1 MAETQYNPEE
11 IENVFMEKAGQ
22 MDRPLPGESL
32 TNDPENPLPF
42 EKAPEYTDLTTA
54 LEYYFA
60 TFTEEG
66 TYDRILELIASGTPL
81 MDITQ
86 MVLYQG
92 FQEGLFNPD
101 LMMLLAEPI
110 TYMLAAFAEQEGI
123 EFTVQ
128 EDDEEDIEEEEEA
141 QSLPMMKQA
150 LKQVKT
156 VDNPEVIPA
165 QVQSLLAARGEQ

>member
-22 MDRPLPGESL
+22 MNRPLPGESL

-110 TYMLAAFAEQEGI
+110 TYMLAAFAEQEAI

-128 EDDEEDIEEEEEA
+128 KDDEEDIE
-141 QSLPMMKQA
+141 
-150 LKQVKT
+150 
-156 VDNPEVIPA
+156 
-165 QVQSLLAARGEQ
+165 

>member
-1 MAETQYNPEE
+1 MAETQYDPEE

-22 MDRPLPGESL
+22 MDRPIPGESL

-66 TYDRILELIASGTPL
+66 KYDNILELIASGTPL
-81 MDITQ
+81 MNITQ
-86 MVLYQG
+86 IVLYQG

-101 LMMLLAEPI
+101 LMMMLAEPI

-123 EFTVQ
+123 EFTIQ

-156 VDNPEVIPA
+156 VDNPEVVPD

>member
-1 MAETQYNPEE
+1 MAETQYDPEE
-11 IENVFMEKAGQ
+11 IENVFMEKASK
-22 MDRPLPGESL
+22 MDRPIPGESL

-66 TYDRILELIASGTPL
+66 TYDNILELIASGTPL

-86 MVLYQG
+86 IVLYQG

-101 LMMLLAEPI
+101 LMMMLAEPI

-123 EFTVQ
+123 EFTIQ
-128 EDDEEDIEEEEEA
+128 EDDEEDIEEEEA

-156 VDNPEVIPA
+156 VDNPEVVPD

>member
-1 MAETQYNPEE
+1 MAIDTIDTPVSSTIRLNRPIPGQGLTSDPDNPYPWEKPPEFTDLEDGLQYVFGRLINPEAYVS
-11 IENVFMEKAGQ
+11 IMNVIDDG
-22 MDRPLPGESL
+22 
-32 TNDPENPLPF
+32 
-42 EKAPEYTDLTTA
+42 TA
-54 LEYYFA
+54 
-60 TFTEEG
+60 
-66 TYDRILELIASGTPL
+66 L

-86 MVLYQG
+86 GILFKG
-92 FQEGLFNPD
+92 FTEGKWNPD
-101 LMMLLAEPI
+101 LMMMLAEPI

-123 EFTVQ
+123 EFTIQ

-156 VDNPEVIPA
+156 VDNPEVVPD

>member
-1 MAETQYNPEE
+1 MAETQYDPEE

-66 TYDRILELIASGTPL
+66 TYDNILELIASGTPL
-81 MDITQ
+81 MNITQ
-86 MVLYQG
+86 IVLYQG

-101 LMMLLAEPI
+101 LMMMLAEPI

-123 EFTVQ
+123 EFTIQ
-128 EDDEEDIEEEEEA
+128 EDDEEDIEEEEA

-156 VDNPEVIPA
+156 VDNPEVVPD

>member
-128 EDDEEDIEEEEEA
+128 EDDEEDIEEEEA

>member
-1 MAETQYNPEE
+1 MAETQYDPEE

-22 MDRPLPGESL
+22 MDRPIPGESL

-66 TYDRILELIASGTPL
+66 TYDNILELIASGTPL
-81 MDITQ
+81 MNITQ
-86 MVLYQG
+86 IVLYQG

-101 LMMLLAEPI
+101 LMMMLAEPI

-123 EFTVQ
+123 EFTIQ

-156 VDNPEVIPA
+156 VDNPEVVPD
-165 QVQSLLAARGEQ
+165 QVQSLLSARGEQ

>member
-11 IENVFMEKAGQ
+11 IENVFMGKAGQ

-110 TYMLAAFAEQEGI
+110 TYMLAAFAEQESI
-123 EFTVQ
+123 EFTIQ
-128 EDDEEDIEEEEEA
+128 EDDEEDIEEEEA

-156 VDNPEVIPA
+156 VDDPEVIPEK
-165 QVQSLLAARGEQ
+165 VQSLLAARGEQ